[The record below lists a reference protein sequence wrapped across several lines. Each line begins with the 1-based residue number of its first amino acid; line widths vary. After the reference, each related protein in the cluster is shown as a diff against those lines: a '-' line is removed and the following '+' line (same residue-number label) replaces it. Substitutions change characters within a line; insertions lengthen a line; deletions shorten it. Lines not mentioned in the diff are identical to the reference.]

1 MWQNYV
7 CTHTYFF
14 SGGAANRQ
22 TKFCKAGPFDLWR
35 IEGMNVTMG
44 NAVGDGTNDDVRFK
58 LGSDVDEKNAC
69 TKRLHRFE
77 IYKR

>member
-1 MWQNYV
+1 
-7 CTHTYFF
+7 
-14 SGGAANRQ
+14 
-22 TKFCKAGPFDLWR
+22 
-35 IEGMNVTMG
+35 MNVTMG

-77 IYKR
+77 RSKR